1 LFLEPKR
8 LENANITIDYIE
20 QHLLKGKL
28 LLDFC
33 IDQVDDVLSQTQSVD
48 ADVLLISQ
56 VDYTDVVVLDL
67 EGLHSKNDI
76 RCLQHSLHDQVPAFF
91 V

>member
-8 LENANITIDYIE
+8 LENANIAIDYIE

-28 LLDFC
+28 LLYFC

-76 RCLQHSLHDQVPAFF
+76 
-91 V
+91 